1 MRIRIVTLLAGVIV
15 AQFQSSAQGAT
26 LVHNVRGYSVS
37 ATALTRYSE
46 FVFDHGVVVAVG
58 SGELT
63 RQFPDAKK
71 IDGRGKTV
79 LPGLI
84 DAHGHVAGL
93 GFGAEQIVLTDTR
106 SLREALGKVAI
117 FADAN
122 PDTDWLLGFG
132 WNQVLWENP
141 EFPVSADLDR
151 IVAERPVWLER
162 VDGHAGWANTAALK
176 AAGITASTAD
186 PAGGRIHRDE
196 SGQPTGV
203 LVDAAMKI
211 VEAVIPPESEQGLSR
226 VIPAALGRLAALGVT
241 GVHDAGV
248 SSLETKVYRELADR
262 NKLPIRVYA
271 MLDEAGEVLTEFDKP
286 LRNYAEGM
294 LTIASVKIYADGALG
309 SRGAA
314 MIGPYSDESDNTGL
328 LFGTTKEI
336 AASIKRSNEF
346 GFQANVH
353 AIGDRANQVVLDA
366 FESVQGAKPSTL
378 RNRIEHAQIVTL
390 NDIDRF
396 AELGI
401 IASMQPIHATS
412 DKNMAEDRVGPSRIR
427 GGYAWRRMLDSGVV
441 IAGGSDFPVEPENPM
456 FGLHAAVTRK
466 DRQGKPDGGWY
477 RDQALTREEALRAFT
492 QAAAYASHQE
502 AMLGQIL
509 PGYRADFIMID
520 QDYFTMPADDIWQI
534 KVLQTWVNGR
544 KVYSRE

>member
-1 MRIRIVTLLAGVIV
+1 MLACAVL
-15 AQFQSSAQGAT
+15 AQIQSGAQAAT
-26 LVHNVRGYSVS
+26 LIHNVRGYSVS
-37 ATALTRYSE
+37 ATELTRYSE
-46 FVFDHGVVVAVG
+46 FVFDKGLIIAIG
-58 SGELT
+58 SGELG

-93 GFGAEQIVLTDTR
+93 GFGAEQIVLADTR
-106 SLREALGKVAI
+106 SLQEALGKVAI

-122 PDTDWLLGFG
+122 PETGWLLGFG
-132 WNQVLWENP
+132 WNQVLWEKP
-141 EFPVSADLDR
+141 EFPNSADLDR

-162 VDGHAGWANTAALK
+162 VDGHAGWANTAALA
-176 AAGITASTAD
+176 AAGITAATTD
-186 PAGGRIHRDE
+186 PAGGRILRDDN
-196 SGQPTGV
+196 GQPTGV
-203 LVDAAMKI
+203 LVDAAMDI
-211 VEAVIPPESEQGLSR
+211 VEAVIPPESEAGLRR
-226 VIPAALGRLAALGVT
+226 VIPAALERLAALGVT

-248 SSLETKVYRELADR
+248 STLETKVYRALADR

-271 MLDEAGEVLTEFDKP
+271 MLDEAGDVLTEFDKP
-286 LRNYAEGM
+286 LRNHAEGM

-314 MIGPYSDESDNTGL
+314 MIGPYSDEPGNTGL
-328 LFGTTKEI
+328 LFGTSKEI
-336 AASIKRSNEF
+336 AASIQRSNEF

-366 FESVQGAKPSTL
+366 FESVQGARPSTL

-390 NDIDRF
+390 DDIDRF
-396 AELGI
+396 ATLGV

-412 DKNMAEDRVGPSRIR
+412 DKNMAADRIGPARLR
-427 GGYAWRRMLDSGVV
+427 GGYAWRRMLDAGVV

-466 DRQGKPDGGWY
+466 DRQGEPDGGWY
-477 RDQALTREEALRAFT
+477 PDQALTREEALRSFT

-509 PGYRADFIMID
+509 PGHRADFILID
-520 QDYFTMPADDIWQI
+520 HDFFAMPADDIWKI

-544 KVYSRE
+544 KVYSRK